1 PRRLGPPYMTDPGL
15 VPEVVRLMTR
25 EEAVTAARDFV
36 LRASRAVLAEPDA
49 VRLMQAARFNALFG
63 RPVYPGDFWVVEF
76 PKVLPT
82 GVAGESPGTILVE
95 VVPATG
101 EVREVYPGMHAG

>member
-1 PRRLGPPYMTDPGL
+1 
-15 VPEVVRLMTR
+15 MTR
-25 EEAVTAARDFV
+25 EEAVTVARDFV
-36 LRASRAVLAEPDA
+36 LRETRAVLAEPEA

-63 RPVYPGDFWVVEF
+63 HPVYPGDFWVIEF
-76 PKVLPT
+76 RKILPP
-82 GVAGESPGTILVE
+82 GVAAESPGTILVE